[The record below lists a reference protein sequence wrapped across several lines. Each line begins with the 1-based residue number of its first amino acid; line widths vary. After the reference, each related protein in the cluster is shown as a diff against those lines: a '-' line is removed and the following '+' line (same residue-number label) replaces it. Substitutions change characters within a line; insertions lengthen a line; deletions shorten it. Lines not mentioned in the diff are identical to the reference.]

1 MIRSFTCKLMRNF
14 TTYVTRANVFC
25 AVVIFSLAIAGGI
38 PALSQYAIVRSLSG
52 YAQQMSS
59 HGSTAVSVLM
69 LLCIA
74 ISSMSGELPAHSEAD
89 QKTETEGEKS

>member
-1 MIRSFTCKLMRNF
+1 MRNF
-14 TTYVTRANVFC
+14 TTYVTRATVFC
-25 AVVIFSLAIAGGI
+25 ALAIFSLAIAGGI
-38 PALSQYAIVRSLSG
+38 PALSRFAIVRSFSG

-74 ISSMSGELPAHSEAD
+74 ISSMSGELPTHSEAD
-89 QKTETEGEKS
+89 QKAETEGEES